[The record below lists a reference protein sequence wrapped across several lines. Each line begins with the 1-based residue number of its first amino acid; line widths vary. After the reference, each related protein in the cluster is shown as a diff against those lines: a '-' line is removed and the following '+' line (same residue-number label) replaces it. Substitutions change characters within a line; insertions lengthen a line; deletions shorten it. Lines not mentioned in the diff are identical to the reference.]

1 MADSNGLCI
10 EVRPTGSKAWRYRYR
25 YAGKPSIVTI
35 DEYPAM
41 SLMQARAE
49 RDKLRVLLKGG
60 ANPAHVAR
68 VERAVQAERMNTT
81 FGAIGLELLTK
92 RAKEGLSSGS
102 VKRERRLIEKD
113 LASIADMP
121 ITDVSAPILLAALR
135 KLEQRGIIETA
146 HPGIRR
152 RDHRRS
158 RLSRDG
164 AHRPG

>member
-60 ANPAHVAR
+60 A
-68 VERAVQAERMNTT
+68 MNTT

-92 RAKEGLSSGS
+92 RQ
-102 VKRERRLIEKD
+102 
-113 LASIADMP
+113 P
-121 ITDVSAPILLAALR
+121 P
-135 KLEQRGIIETA
+135 
-146 HPGIRR
+146 
-152 RDHRRS
+152 S
-158 RLSRDG
+158 RLATFC
-164 AHRPG
+164 AHFGPTKAPR